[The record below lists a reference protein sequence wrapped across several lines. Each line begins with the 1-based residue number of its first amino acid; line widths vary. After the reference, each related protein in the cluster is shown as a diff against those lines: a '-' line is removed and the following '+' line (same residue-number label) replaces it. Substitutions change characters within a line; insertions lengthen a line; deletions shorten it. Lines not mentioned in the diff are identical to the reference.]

1 MRAHHQADQIANLSG
16 FNLSPL
22 IKADWRTAHCDG
34 GAAIERVGKR
44 GEDKLTRSTLI
55 ASPIRGSSPTLTS
68 RAAIML
74 GVALA
79 ATPTAALADA
89 QVRGSAEAVTIE
101 ARNTSVEEI
110 LKALSGTFDV
120 HYRSS
125 ANLQMRVTGNYEGSL
140 QRVMKRILD
149 GYSYFVKSGDGRIDL
164 TVLDAPRITPSSG
177 ASAPFRVVG
186 LPADTVPA
194 QPPPAIAAVEK
205 SVTPASP
212 AAPSTGAP
220 SSFEFAGSPPYPPPH
235 AEGKVPV
242 QSSPAIAIV
251 QPPGPP
257 ASPAAPSSRRRD
269 HLLIA
274 GGTESRPSPPRR
286 IKIASSSGHWK
297 KSKHHVLRTRLAHSS
312 IVCGRRVRSFG
323 SPIMVPVSSS
333 YWLAREPL
341 YLRSVATCAP
351 RRHAR
356 IQKD

>member
-1 MRAHHQADQIANLSG
+1 
-16 FNLSPL
+16 
-22 IKADWRTAHCDG
+22 
-34 GAAIERVGKR
+34 
-44 GEDKLTRSTLI
+44 
-55 ASPIRGSSPTLTS
+55 
-68 RAAIML
+68 ML

-79 ATPTAALADA
+79 AAPTAALADA
-89 QVRGSAEAVTIE
+89 QVRGSPEAVTIE

-120 HYRSS
+120 HYRSA

-164 TVLDAPRITPSSG
+164 TVLDAPGTAPSG

-186 LPADTVPA
+186 LPADTVPP
-194 QPPPAIAAVEK
+194 QPPPAIAAVEQ
-205 SVTPASP
+205 SVTPPSP
-212 AAPSTGAP
+212 AAPSTAAP
-220 SSFEFAGSPPYPPPH
+220 SSFEIAGSPPPPR
-235 AEGKVPV
+235 AEGKVPARP
-242 QSSPAIAIV
+242 SPAIAIV
-251 QPPGPP
+251 QPPRSP

-269 HLLIA
+269 HLLVA
-274 GGTESRPSPPRR
+274 GGTESRPSPPRK
-286 IKIASSSGHWK
+286 IKIASSSSHWK

-356 IQKD
+356 IQQD

>member
-1 MRAHHQADQIANLSG
+1 
-16 FNLSPL
+16 
-22 IKADWRTAHCDG
+22 
-34 GAAIERVGKR
+34 
-44 GEDKLTRSTLI
+44 
-55 ASPIRGSSPTLTS
+55 
-68 RAAIML
+68 ML

-79 ATPTAALADA
+79 AAPAAALADA
-89 QVRGSAEAVTIE
+89 QVRGSPEAVTIE

-125 ANLQMRVTGNYEGSL
+125 ANLQMQVTGNYEGSL
-140 QRVMKRILD
+140 HRVMKRILD
-149 GYSYFVKSGDGRIDL
+149 GYSYFVKSGDGRIDI
-164 TVLDAPRITPSSG
+164 TVLDAPRTAPSSG

-194 QPPPAIAAVEK
+194 QPPPALAAVQQ
-205 SVTPASP
+205 SVTPPSP

-220 SSFEFAGSPPYPPPH
+220 SSLEIAVSPPYLPPP
-235 AEGKVPV
+235 AGEGRARVPA
-242 QSSPAIAIV
+242 QSSPAVAIV
-251 QPPGPP
+251 QPPP

-269 HLLIA
+269 HLLVA
-274 GGTESRPSPPRR
+274 GGTESRLSPPRR
-286 IKIASSSGHWK
+286 IKMASSSGHWR

-312 IVCGRRVRSFG
+312 IVCGRRVHSFG
-323 SPIMVPVSSS
+323 SPVMIPVSSS
-333 YWLAREPL
+333 YWFAREPL

>member
-1 MRAHHQADQIANLSG
+1 
-16 FNLSPL
+16 
-22 IKADWRTAHCDG
+22 
-34 GAAIERVGKR
+34 
-44 GEDKLTRSTLI
+44 
-55 ASPIRGSSPTLTS
+55 
-68 RAAIML
+68 ML

-79 ATPTAALADA
+79 AAPTAALADA
-89 QVRGSAEAVTIE
+89 QVRGSPEAVTIE

-120 HYRSS
+120 HYRSA

-140 QRVMKRILD
+140 PRVMKRILD
-149 GYSYFVKSGDGRIDL
+149 GYSYFMKSGDGRIDI
-164 TVLDAPRITPSSG
+164 TVLDSPRTAPSSG

-186 LPADTVPA
+186 LPADTVPP
-194 QPPPAIAAVEK
+194 QPPSAIAAVEK

-220 SSFEFAGSPPYPPPH
+220 SSFEIAGSPPYPPPQA
-235 AEGKVPV
+235 AEGKVPARP
-242 QSSPAIAIV
+242 SPAIAIV
-251 QPPGPP
+251 QPPGSP

-269 HLLIA
+269 HLLVA

-286 IKIASSSGHWK
+286 IKIASSSGHWR
-297 KSKHHVLRTRLAHSS
+297 KSKHHVLRTRLAQSA

-356 IQKD
+356 IQRD

>member
-1 MRAHHQADQIANLSG
+1 
-16 FNLSPL
+16 
-22 IKADWRTAHCDG
+22 
-34 GAAIERVGKR
+34 
-44 GEDKLTRSTLI
+44 
-55 ASPIRGSSPTLTS
+55 
-68 RAAIML
+68 ML

-79 ATPTAALADA
+79 AAPTAAFADA

-164 TVLDAPRITPSSG
+164 TVLDAPRTAPSSG
-177 ASAPFRVVG
+177 ASTPFRIVG
-186 LPADTVPA
+186 LPADTVPPE
-194 QPPPAIAAVEK
+194 PPPAIAAVEK
-205 SVTPASP
+205 SVTPAAP
-212 AAPSTGAP
+212 AAPSTVAP
-220 SSFEFAGSPPYPPPH
+220 SSFEIAGSPPLPR
-235 AEGKVPV
+235 AEEGRVPARP
-242 QSSPAIAIV
+242 SPAIAIV
-251 QPPGPP
+251 QPPGSP

-269 HLLIA
+269 HLLVA

-286 IKIASSSGHWK
+286 IKIASSSSHWK

-323 SPIMVPVSSS
+323 SPTMVPVSSS